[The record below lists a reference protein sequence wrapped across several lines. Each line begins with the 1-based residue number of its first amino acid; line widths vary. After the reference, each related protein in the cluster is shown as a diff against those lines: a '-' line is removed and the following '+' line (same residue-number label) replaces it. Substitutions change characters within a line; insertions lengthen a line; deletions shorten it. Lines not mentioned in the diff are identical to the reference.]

1 MAKINRTNSP
11 LQKINTGF
19 KKYYIILIA
28 CFLLLFCNYFYTRPN
43 FVGEATLNKIFPDDR
58 FLLSFLLMTAPRR
71 GDPDF
76 LLRTIDSYLNNFPDK
91 PGVRSLYKRTQ
102 LIVYTHFS
110 NHPIFDKAR
119 SIYANDLKAQNYLRF
134 HREKGSEINQR
145 LHVSKAIKFVAE
157 NFKSAYIALV
167 EDDFPLCDG
176 KWKEMLTVIYNAN
189 LRVPRHCGIFVGT
202 GGSGLFMRNNKALVA
217 SDLLLK
223 EESREIPP
231 DIILQNCLMG
241 RAKGCEEC
249 TQTLVTSKVLLMY
262 HIGYNT
268 STSPDRIY
276 LKKDFQCGWRHPFNG
291 DPSVVTL

>member
-1 MAKINRTNSP
+1 CI
-11 LQKINTGF
+11 
-19 KKYYIILIA
+19 
-28 CFLLLFCNYFYTRPN
+28 FLLFGNYFYTRPN
-43 FVGEATLNKIFPDDR
+43 YVGEATLNKIFPEDR

-71 GDPDF
+71 GDPDY
-76 LLRTIDSYLNNFPDK
+76 LIRTIDSYLNNFPDK
-91 PGVRSLYKRTQ
+91 PNVSSLYGRTQ
-102 LIVYTHFS
+102 MVIYTHFS
-110 NHPIFDKAR
+110 NHPMFDKAKLR
-119 SIYANDLKAQNYLRF
+119 YANSSKAQNYLRF
-134 HREKGSEINQR
+134 HREKGFKINQR
-145 LHVSKAIKFVAE
+145 LHVSKAIKLVSE
-157 NFKSAYIALV
+157 NFKSTYIALV

-189 LRVPRHCGIFVGT
+189 IQVPQHCGIFVGT
-202 GGSGLFMRNNKALVA
+202 GGSGLLIRKNKALFA

-223 EESREIPP
+223 EESQEIPP

-276 LKKDFQCGWRHPFNG
+276 QKKEFQCGWRHPF
-291 DPSVVTL
+291 